1 MNSLKACLW
10 KLYQGNTGKQEKVK
24 FTGVIGL
31 RWISITKFHDK
42 KIKLVLDETCSTF

>member
-24 FTGVIGL
+24 FTGVIAL
-31 RWISITKFHDK
+31 RWIIITKLQD
-42 KIKLVLDETCSTF
+42 